1 MMVREYSLK
10 KPYAKVF
17 SDGKFVQ
24 GYKFADIGR
33 MEVSMKKKSKF
44 ARYSLQDKALLTVGY
59 ILLGL
64 FVVAIIVPMIYIIV
78 ASFIDPVTLQN
89 KGITFDFSKWTLTAY
104 ERVMTNN
111 QIWVGFK
118 NAVIY
123 SVVFTFVSVL
133 ITMLAAYP
141 MSRPDFRGKKFFN
154 VIFVITMFFGGGL
167 IPTYLLI
174 SDMGLK
180 NSMWAIILPGAFSVW
195 NMIIARTYY
204 QGIPGELREAADV
217 DGANE
222 LTFFFKILL
231 PVCTP
236 IIATLSLW
244 QFVGMWNSYFDAMI
258 YLDEASKQ
266 PLQLVLRAILI
277 QSKPDEGM
285 ISDMQSTAERA
296 QLSELLKYATIIIS
310 SLPLLVMYPFFQ
322 KYFDSG
328 IMAGSVKG

>member
-1 MMVREYSLK
+1 
-10 KPYAKVF
+10 
-17 SDGKFVQ
+17 
-24 GYKFADIGR
+24 
-33 MEVSMKKKSKF
+33 MEANTRKKKSRF
-44 ARYSLQDKALLTVGY
+44 AKYSGEDRALLLIGY

-64 FVVAIIVPMIYIIV
+64 FVVAIIVPMIYIVV
-78 ASFIDPVTLQN
+78 ASFVDPITLQN

-104 ERVMTNN
+104 ERVVSNSS
-111 QIWVGFK
+111 IWTGFK

-123 SVVFTFVSVL
+123 SLVFTVVSVF
-133 ITMLAAYP
+133 ITLLAAYP
-141 MSRPDFRGKKFFN
+141 MSRADFKGKGFFN

-174 SDMGLK
+174 SNLGLL

-204 QGIPGELREAADV
+204 QGIPSELREAAEV

-222 LTFFFKILL
+222 VLYFFKILM

-236 IIATLSLW
+236 VIAVLALW

-258 YLDEASKQ
+258 YLNDAAKQ

-277 QSKPDEGM
+277 QSKPEPGM
-285 ISDMQSTAERA
+285 ISDMQSTAARA
-296 QLSELLKYATIIIS
+296 QLAELLKYATIIIS